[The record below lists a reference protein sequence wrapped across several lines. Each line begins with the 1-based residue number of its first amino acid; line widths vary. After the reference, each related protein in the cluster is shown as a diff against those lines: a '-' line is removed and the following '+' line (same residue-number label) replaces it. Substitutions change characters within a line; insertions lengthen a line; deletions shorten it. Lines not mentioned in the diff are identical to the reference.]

1 MGAPRA
7 FVHQALI
14 YSSGEEFVSAA
25 VPFIQAGLARNEPVF
40 VVTDPGKAALLSDA
54 LGDAAERVSFEDR
67 SHWYQAPARRLSE
80 LYHLFRDHQ
89 EDGPGRIRVI
99 GEPVW
104 SGRSDAQIKEWK
116 RFESLVNVACA
127 PFPVLALCPY
137 DARALPPSILA
148 DAYRTHPELV
158 NGSTSEPNPEFVDP
172 AAFIRELDEG
182 EEEQREPETAGA
194 QLSFHGDLAELR
206 RFVVEQASRVGMGRK
221 KLAELEWAANE
232 IATNVVR
239 HGGGEGTLRT
249 WSVSGEF
256 VCETVDRG
264 PGIEDPLAGHLPA
277 DPDRE
282 LGPGLWLVHQ
292 LCDLV
297 EVRSSASGST
307 VRLHIVLDE
316 AAGPAEPRS
325 QELAVRAKPS

>member
-1 MGAPRA
+1 MVSPQA

-14 YSSGEEFVSAA
+14 YSSQEEFVSAA
-25 VPFIQAGLARNEPVF
+25 VQFIQAGLARDEPVL
-40 VVTDPGKAALLSDA
+40 VVTDPDKAAVLSDA
-54 LGDAAERVSFEDR
+54 LGNASERVSFEDR
-67 SHWYQAPARRLSE
+67 ANWYQAPARRLSE
-80 LYHLFRDHQ
+80 LYRLFRDQ
-89 EDGPGRIRVI
+89 PEDGPSRIRVI

-104 SGRSDAQIKEWK
+104 SGRSDAQISEWK

-127 PFPVLALCPY
+127 PFPVVALCPY
-137 DARALPPSILA
+137 DAQALPPSILA

-158 NGSTSEPNPEFVDP
+158 NGSKSEPNPEFVDP
-172 AAFIRELDEG
+172 RAFIRELDEG
-182 EEEQREPETAGA
+182 QELGEPETAAA

-239 HGGGEGTLRT
+239 HGGGEGTVRT
-249 WSVSGEF
+249 WSGSGEF
-256 VCETVDRG
+256 ICEIVDRG
-264 PGIEDPLAGHLPA
+264 PGINDPLAGQLPP
-277 DPDRE
+277 DPDGE

-297 EVRSSASGST
+297 KVRSSTSGAT
-307 VRLHIVLDE
+307 VRLHILLDE
-316 AAGPAEPRS
+316 TG
-325 QELAVRAKPS
+325 

>member
-1 MGAPRA
+1 MAGPRA

-14 YSSGEEFVSAA
+14 YSSGEEFVSAS
-25 VPFIQAGLARNEPVF
+25 VHFIQAGLASNEPVF
-40 VVTDPGKAALLSDA
+40 VVTDPDKAALLSDA
-54 LGDAAERVSFEDR
+54 LGDASGRVSFGDR
-67 SHWYQAPARRLSE
+67 ASWYHAPAARRLSD
-80 LYHLFRDHQ
+80 LYRLFREQQ

-104 SGRSDAQIKEWK
+104 AGRSDTQIREWK

-148 DAYRTHPELV
+148 DACRTHPELV
-158 NGSTSEPNPEFVDP
+158 SGSKSDPNPAFVDP
-172 AAFIRELDEG
+172 RAFIRELDEG
-182 EEEQREPETAGA
+182 QELREPETAA
-194 QLSFHGDLAELR
+194 AHPFFHGDLAGLR
-206 RFVVEQASRVGMGRK
+206 RFVVEQASRAGVGRK
-221 KLAELEWAANE
+221 RSAELEWAANE
-232 IATNVVR
+232 VATNVLR
-239 HGGGEGTLRT
+239 HGRGEGTARV
-249 WSVSGEF
+249 WSVSGEL
-256 VCETVDRG
+256 VCEIVDRG
-264 PGIEDPLAGHLPA
+264 PGIDDPLAGHLPP

-307 VRLHIVLDE
+307 VRLHILLDE
-316 AAGPAEPRS
+316 AA
-325 QELAVRAKPS
+325 